1 MRRRMFLA
9 VTALIFFGG
18 GLAASMFFSSAGDA
32 FTDALVPRPKEPPA
46 AEYQVL
52 LGESWR
58 QVFGDTGYGPA
69 ETTPDRSAKTAQTET
84 LTELL
89 KTFDTFPVYWVG
101 QEFEGLPLSSVVRLA
116 SPETMVPEDNLTIHY
131 GVCDPGS
138 EGCSPPLQIRIEP
151 YCYRPQELLAPEATA
166 GSLLAVRGAEAL
178 SLGPEGL
185 VIWTGTV
192 AVTISASSAEQAMR
206 VADTMVAANGLGP
219 TKPEDL
225 LPSPNKDCTDF
236 VFEPHPALQ

>member
-9 VTALIFFGG
+9 VTAFIFFGG
-18 GLAASMFFSSAGDA
+18 GLAASMIFSSPGDA
-32 FTDALVPRPKEPPA
+32 LPDALVPRPKEPPA
-46 AEYQVL
+46 AEYQYL
-52 LGESWR
+52 QGEAWQS
-58 QVFGDTGYGPA
+58 VGG
-69 ETTPDRSAKTAQTET
+69 RSAKTTQTET
-84 LTELL
+84 LTESL
-89 KTFDTFPVYWVG
+89 KTFEAFPLYWVG
-101 QEFEGLPLSSVVRLA
+101 QEFEGLPLSGVVRLA
-116 SPETMVPEDNLTIHY
+116 DPETMVPEDNVTIHY

-151 YCYRPQELLAPEATA
+151 YCYRPQDLLAPGEA
-166 GSLLAVRGAEAL
+166 GPLLAVRGAEAL

-185 VIWTGTV
+185 VVWTGTV
-192 AVTISASSAEQAMR
+192 AVTISAGSAEQAMR